1 MGTPYILVW
10 AVRDPA
16 SQNRVACESYLSVY
30 LSIYLSIYLPIY
42 LLWQVCVRPDTKLLA
57 TGGWD
62 RRVRVW
68 QWGKWK
74 PLAVLRYHT
83 GTVNA
88 VCFSPCS
95 RWLASASN
103 DRTVAIWS
111 IYPPLS

>member
-1 MGTPYILVW
+1 M
-10 AVRDPA
+10 
-16 SQNRVACESYLSVY
+16 
-30 LSIYLSIYLPIY
+30 
-42 LLWQVCVRPDTKLLA
+42 RPDSKLLA

-74 PLAVLRYHT
+74 PLAVLRYHA